1 MFNKLHIRSIFI
13 LIGLLEV
20 AKNDTPSRKEEIC
33 GCLSKYRGK
42 QLGVVMKRL
51 VIVICLILLCACAK
65 NESNQNKQ
73 VQQQVSSTTPQP
85 ITEIKE
91 APSITPSTS
100 EQSTP
105 SLAVK
110 EENADIN
117 QDGTP
122 SVGQIDY
129 SEFDYSKIVSIGD
142 WKLGTPFSLAKSR
155 LDGMQHAF
163 SESYDYVSFSSG
175 SYFLTFYNGVLF
187 EITVMDERKGIADL
201 VVVGDNV
208 ASVINKLG
216 APLAKMDLGNSIDYD
231 YGSYAEPPL
240 SVRIQ
245 DDKVIAI
252 RMNKH
257 TEGDQKER
265 GLLSDYLKKS
275 AAHSP
280 PEKAPAQQK
289 ALKTI
294 TFDEYVKISED
305 VLNALVQYTQIMSKD
320 IADDEKL
327 KKIEEIDSKYKIYD
341 LSVTFENSVP
351 SDEKDNKLHLR
362 CKQFIEKI
370 DSLFGTGMFY
380 LNLKMKEDDEKTVA
394 DWKKQASK
402 ELQEVWAWVNQ
413 R

>member
-1 MFNKLHIRSIFI
+1 
-13 LIGLLEV
+13 
-20 AKNDTPSRKEEIC
+20 
-33 GCLSKYRGK
+33 
-42 QLGVVMKRL
+42 MKRI
-51 VIVICLILLCACAK
+51 VIVMCLILLCACDK
-65 NESNQNKQ
+65 NESNQNEQ
-73 VQQQVSSTTPQP
+73 VQQKVSSTTSQP
-85 ITEIKE
+85 ITEIIE
-91 APSITPSTS
+91 TPSINSSTA
-100 EQSTP
+100 EQSTT

-110 EENADIN
+110 EENANVN
-117 QDGTP
+117 QDETP
-122 SVGQIDY
+122 SVGQIDH
-129 SEFDYSKIVSIGD
+129 SEFDYSKIDSIGD
-142 WKLGTPFSLAKSR
+142 WKLGTPFSLAKSK

-163 SESYDYVSFSSG
+163 SKSYDYVSFSSG

-187 EITVMDERKGIADL
+187 EITVLDEGKGIADL

-216 APLAKMDLGNSIDYD
+216 APLAKMDFGNSIDYD

-265 GLLSDYLKKS
+265 DLLSDYLKES
-275 AAHSP
+275 AAHST
-280 PEKAPAQQK
+280 PEKAPVQQEEPK
-289 ALKTI
+289 AITI
-294 TFDEYVKISED
+294 DEYVKISED
-305 VLNALVQYTQIMSKD
+305 LLNALMQYTQIMSKD

-327 KKIEEIDSKYKIYD
+327 KKIEDIDSKYNVYD
-341 LSVTFENSVP
+341 LSVVFENAVP
-351 SDEKDNKLHLR
+351 ADDKDSKLHIR
-362 CKQFIEKI
+362 CKKFIEKV

-380 LNLKMKEDDEKTVA
+380 LNVKMKEDDEKTVA
-394 DWKKQASK
+394 DWQKQASK